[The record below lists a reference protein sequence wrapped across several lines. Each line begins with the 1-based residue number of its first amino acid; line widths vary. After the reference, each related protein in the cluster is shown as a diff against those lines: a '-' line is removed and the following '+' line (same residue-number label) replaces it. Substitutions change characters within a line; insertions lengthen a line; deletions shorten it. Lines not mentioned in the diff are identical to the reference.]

1 MKNTILLA
9 ALLVVSSSAL
19 ANPGSYVGV
28 NVGSTELKITADGD
42 SGSENGTGGKVYA
55 GYQFTPAIGAELGYV
70 RFGDISA
77 TEDGF
82 TVGFKP
88 NSFYAALTG
97 TMVMTPKVNLFG
109 KIGAARTDSNVY
121 VEYQRERISIDRS
134 GTSVMFGLGVQ
145 YKFSERLSLVAE
157 YENFGKILKLNS
169 DDLSADANAS
179 LVSVGLRYAF

>member
-97 TMVMTPKVNLFG
+97 HHGHDAESKLVRQNWCRSHRF
-109 KIGAARTDSNVY
+109 
-121 VEYQRERISIDRS
+121 QRIC
-134 GTSVMFGLGVQ
+134 
-145 YKFSERLSLVAE
+145 
-157 YENFGKILKLNS
+157 
-169 DDLSADANAS
+169 
-179 LVSVGLRYAF
+179 